1 MWMWNLVRLR
11 SRVLSPAAEAFRHFM
26 IEHGEA
32 YMLAHDSPLLGSA
45 ELFQHFAKAW
55 LSTQTAVSHVVI

>member
-1 MWMWNLVRLR
+1 MWMWNLVRLQ
-11 SRVLSPAAEAFRHFM
+11 SNVLSSAAEAFRHFM

-45 ELFQHFAKAW
+45 ESAMEEA
-55 LSTQTAVSHVVI
+55 TP